1 MGRLAS
7 AEVDS
12 MRPLWRGALLAVVLV
27 FANIGTSEPAPKKP
41 RAAARLTDQQL
52 RQMVIEQSIKEYR
65 GSCPCPYSVDR
76 AGRSCGAR
84 SAWSRPGGAAP
95 YCFPKDVPQ
104 EEVDRLR
111 ASLTSD

>member
-1 MGRLAS
+1 MGRP
-7 AEVDS
+7 VK
-12 MRPLWRGALLAVVLV
+12 RALLAVVLV
-27 FANIGTSEPAPKKP
+27 LATIGTAEPAAKKP
-41 RAAARLTDQQL
+41 RSPARLTDQQL
-52 RQMVIEQSIKEYR
+52 RRMLIEQSIKEYP
-65 GSCPCPYSVDR
+65 GNCPCPYSVDR

-111 ASLTSD
+111 ASLSSD